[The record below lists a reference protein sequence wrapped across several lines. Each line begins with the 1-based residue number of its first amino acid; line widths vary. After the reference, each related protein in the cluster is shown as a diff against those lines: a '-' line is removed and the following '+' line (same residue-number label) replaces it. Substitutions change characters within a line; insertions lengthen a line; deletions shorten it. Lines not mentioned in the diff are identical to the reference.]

1 MRRSDRRAIVFI
13 CAVVLAFWGG
23 VLLERWLSSR
33 ADRGLTLD
41 KAAMNSLDSMT
52 ATNTAQP
59 RPVGTSSEEGHT
71 AQPLPSGTSN
81 EEGHTAQP
89 LPSLTGGAG
98 GGSAG
103 GGSSGSSGS
112 SASSP
117 FDPNTADSATLV
129 AAGLEPWQARNILK
143 YRARGGRYRRAEDL
157 KRVYGMTPEQYEH
170 MAPYVRIDKRFQP
183 YDENEFEGERARR
196 EAARQERE
204 RLYEER
210 LLERQAREQ
219 ARHDSLAKRYP
230 RQEKFEELVQLNL
243 NTVDTTTLKKV
254 PGIASYRA
262 RQIVRYRE
270 RLGGFVST
278 AQLAEI
284 EGFPANELEA
294 WFKVEGGVRRINVNK
309 ASVQEMGRHPYI
321 GFARARAIE
330 SYRRNQGRIKSIDDL
345 CLLEDFTQE
354 ARDRMREYVEY

>member
-41 KAAMNSLDSMT
+41 ETAMDSLESIS

-59 RPVGTSSEEGHT
+59 HPSEMRSED
-71 AQPLPSGTSN
+71 S
-81 EEGHTAQP
+81 HTAQP

-103 GGSSGSSGS
+103 YPSL
-112 SASSP
+112 

-210 LLERQAREQ
+210 LQERQAREQ

-284 EGFPANELEA
+284 EGFPADELEA

-321 GFARARAIE
+321 GFARAREIE

>member
-41 KAAMNSLDSMT
+41 EIAMDSLESIS

-59 RPVGTSSEEGHT
+59 LPSEMSSED
-71 AQPLPSGTSN
+71 S
-81 EEGHTAQP
+81 HTAQP

-103 GGSSGSSGS
+103 GGSSSFSS
-112 SASSP
+112 

-143 YRARGGRYRRAEDL
+143 YRARGGRYRKAEDL
-157 KRVYGMTPEQYEH
+157 KRVYGMTPEQYER

-284 EGFPANELEA
+284 EGFPADELEA

-321 GFARARAIE
+321 GFSRAREIE
-330 SYRRNQGRIKSIDDL
+330 SYRRNQGRITSLDDL
-345 CLLEDFTQE
+345 QLLDGFTAE
-354 ARDRMREYVEY
+354 ERKRMREYVEY